1 MPNSPITDDSNLVTF
16 EIKAN
21 GTTIPE
27 TYGVLE
33 IKIEQHVNR
42 IAEAEITLRDGEAAD
57 NTFPITDSDNFK
69 PGSEIEILLG
79 YEATNV
85 SIFKGVVVKQ
95 IIKIGDYLG
104 SQLQVICKDK
114 CLKMT
119 INRKNGI
126 FTETK
131 DSDLISQIVG
141 DNGLE
146 SDVTATTIQHKEIV
160 QYYSTDWDFIM
171 NRAELNGFVVTTEG
185 GKLIAAKPDVS
196 ATPELSV
203 TFGYDIHE
211 FEGEIDATY
220 QYAGVEGNSW
230 DMGSQSVVN
239 ATASE
244 PTVNEQGNIT
254 GSTLAD
260 VLGAG
265 NNLINSSVALD
276 QDHVKTW
283 VDSALLKSRLSQY
296 KGSIT
301 FQGSSKA
308 KPNTT
313 IQLNGLGDR
322 FNGNAYISGVVHTL
336 SEGTWDTEVRIG
348 LSAEWFVEKHPVVA
362 PNASGLIPGIKGLQ
376 TGIVK
381 KIDSDPDNE
390 FRVQVEIPILGA
402 DGEYVWA
409 RLCSFY
415 TGSGFGAYFMP
426 ELNDE
431 VILGFMNDD
440 PRFPVILGSVF
451 SSSISPSETP
461 EENNYIKTLL
471 TREGMQMKFDEENK
485 VITVLTPGGNTIV
498 LSDQDKGITVTDQNN
513 NQIQM
518 NDSGIVVDSQSDLTL
533 KAAQGVTVQGA
544 TISINGDQSLS
555 CSSMQVSVSGDTTTE
570 ISGSASCSVS
580 SDGEMSVKGSIVMV
594 N

>member
-21 GTTIPE
+21 GSAIPE
-27 TYGVLE
+27 TYGVLD
-33 IKIEQHVNR
+33 IRIEQHVNR
-42 IAEAEITLRDGEAAD
+42 ISEAEITLRDGEAAD
-57 NTFPITDSDNFK
+57 NTFPITDADTFK
-69 PGSEIEILLG
+69 PGSEVEILLG
-79 YEATNV
+79 YETTNV
-85 SIFKGVVVKQ
+85 SIFTGIVVKQ
-95 IIKIGDYLG
+95 IVRIDDHSG
-104 SQLQVICKDK
+104 SRLQVVCKDK

-119 INRKNGI
+119 VNRKNGI
-126 FTETK
+126 FTEIT
-131 DSDLISQIVG
+131 DSDLISQLVS
-141 DNGLE
+141 NSGLQA
-146 SDVTATTIQHKEIV
+146 DVTSTSVQHKEIV

-171 NRAELNGFVVTTEG
+171 NRAELNGLVVTTNA
-185 GKLIAAKPDVS
+185 GKLTAAVPDVS

-211 FEGEIDATY
+211 FEGELDATH
-220 QYAGVEGNSW
+220 QFSAVQGNTW
-230 DMGSQSVVN
+230 DMASQSIVN
-239 ATASE
+239 ASSSE
-244 PTVNEQGNIT
+244 PTVNQQGNLT

-265 NNLINSSVALD
+265 DGLINSSVVLD
-276 QDHVKTW
+276 QDHVQAW
-283 VDSALLKSRLSQY
+283 VDAALLKSRLSQY
-296 KGSIT
+296 RGSIT

-313 IQLNGLGDR
+313 IELNGLGDR
-322 FNGNAYISGVVHTL
+322 FNGNAFISGVVHTL
-336 SEGTWDTEVRIG
+336 REGAWNTEARIG
-348 LSAEWFVEKHPVVA
+348 LSPEWFVEKHPVVA
-362 PNASGLIPGIKGLQ
+362 PGASGIVPGIRGLQ
-376 TGIVK
+376 TGIVQ

-409 RLCSFY
+409 RLASFY

-426 ELNDE
+426 EISDE

-461 EENNYIKTLL
+461 EENNNIKTLL
-471 TREGMQMKFDEENK
+471 TRTGMQVKFDEENK
-485 VITVLTPGGNTIV
+485 VITILTPGGNTMV
-498 LSDQDKGITVTDQNN
+498 LSDQDKGITITDQNS

-518 NDSGIVVDSQSDLTL
+518 NDSGITVDSKSSLTL
-533 KAAQGVTVQGA
+533 QATNDVTIKGA
-544 TISINGDQSLS
+544 TISVNGDQSYS
-555 CSSMQVSVSGDTTTE
+555 CSSMQVSISGDTSTD
-570 ISGSASCSVS
+570 ISGGASCGVS